1 MKENWVKE
9 GDDVFLGERLLA
21 SCKGQRSED
30 GPHRNTFNSFH
41 PHALIPLYSDDAV
54 SRKSKFTP
62 DKFNAQ
68 PSILK

>member
-1 MKENWVKE
+1 M
-9 GDDVFLGERLLA
+9 
-21 SCKGQRSED
+21 
-30 GPHRNTFNSFH
+30 SFWGNAYWH
-41 PHALIPLYSDDAV
+41 PARGSALKMVHIGTPLTPFTPHALIPLYSDDAV